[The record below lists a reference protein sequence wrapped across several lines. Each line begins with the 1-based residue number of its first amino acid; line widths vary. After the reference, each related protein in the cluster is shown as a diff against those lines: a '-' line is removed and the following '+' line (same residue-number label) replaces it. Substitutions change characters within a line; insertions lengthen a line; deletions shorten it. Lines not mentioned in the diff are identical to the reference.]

1 MRRWVVV
8 TTSAGMGR
16 RKMWKGGEG
25 ESLRVR
31 GPSVERTTRDRGG
44 LWVVRVGV
52 VEVGVVTV
60 WTQVQVQVPESTKP
74 IGCVY

>member
-8 TTSAGMGR
+8 TTSVGMGR
-16 RKMWKGGEG
+16 RRTWKGGEEG
-25 ESLRVR
+25 SLRVR
-31 GPSVERTTRDRGG
+31 GLSVGRTTRDRGG
-44 LWVVRVGV
+44 LWA

-60 WTQVQVQVPESTKP
+60 GAKVQVQVQVLESTKP